1 MTLLRQAMTRL
12 REEYIKQGKA
22 SAFDALKG
30 FVNEDESKSSLSYE
44 HVAKLLG
51 VRVGSAKTLI
61 HRFRKRYSAFVRQ
74 EIARTV
80 SDPGE
85 VEEEIHSLCEALIVS
100 GGAVED

>member
-30 FVNEDESKSSLSYE
+30 FVNEDESKDSLSYE
-44 HVAKLLG
+44 QVAKLLG

-61 HRFRKRYSAFVRQ
+61 HRFRKRYSTFVRQ
-74 EIARTV
+74 EKPVRFPTLAKLTRKFTRFAR
-80 SDPGE
+80 
-85 VEEEIHSLCEALIVS
+85 H
-100 GGAVED
+100 

>member
-51 VRVGSAKTLI
+51 VRVGSKTLI
-61 HRFRKRYSAFVRQ
+61 HRFRKRYSTFVRQ

-80 SDPGE
+80 SHPGE
-85 VEEEIHSLCEALIVS
+85 VDEEIHSLCEALIVS
-100 GGAVED
+100 GGAVEE